1 MDRGLMQ
8 REVAERI
15 GVDLTT
21 YRNWERNHTSPRTR
35 YLPAV
40 IRFLGYTPY
49 EPPESFGDW
58 LRMVRRSAGL
68 TQKQLAARI
77 GVDPST
83 VRGWEAGLHKAG
95 EGSFRK
101 IDRLGLT
108 RPKTM

>member
-1 MDRGLMQ
+1 MQ
-8 REVAERI
+8 REVAAEI

-21 YRNWERNHTSPRTR
+21 YRNWEWNRTSPRTR

-49 EPPESFGDW
+49 EPPETFGEW

-68 TQKQLAARI
+68 TQRQLAARL

-83 VRGWEAGLHKAG
+83 VRGWETGRHQATNNF
-95 EGSFRK
+95 FRWFEAFEV
-101 IDRLGLT
+101 RCL
-108 RPKTM
+108 